1 MNKKDIK
8 DILMSIRTS
17 ENDEIVNRLLGKID
31 MMDDIALQ
39 AAVEQV
45 GNSEEAVKKFFEKK
59 ITERQNHNTQEH
71 TTINEM
77 FSYGISNRCIHL
89 HLPTDLHQMISKKG
103 ISGTIDTVNL
113 YLLDA
118 IDRIKTL
125 KDEGY
130 HKFQERDSIY
140 MISPILLGREMK
152 FLDGLDF
159 ETRIYRKKE
168 LNNDQFIHENSEA
181 MLATH
186 IFGKG
191 KNVGTA
197 KIKFG
202 TISSK
207 EWQEKQKEVVKGFE
221 SKGITLNDNK
231 NLEKN

>member
-1 MNKKDIK
+1 MNKRDIK
-8 DILMSIRTS
+8 AILMSMRTS
-17 ENDEIVNRLLGKID
+17 ENDEMINKLLGKID
-31 MMDDIALQ
+31 MMDDISLQ
-39 AAVEQV
+39 KAVKQV
-45 GNSEEAVKKFFEKK
+45 GETEEAVRNFFEKK
-59 ITERQNHNTQEH
+59 INERQNDNTQEH
-71 TTINEM
+71 TPINEM
-77 FSYGISNRCIHL
+77 FSYGISGGCIHL
-89 HLPTDLHQMISKKG
+89 HLPTDLHQMISQKG

-113 YLLDA
+113 HLLDA
-118 IDRIKTL
+118 IDRIKAL

-159 ETRIYRKKE
+159 ETRIYKKKE
-168 LNNDQFIHENSEA
+168 LSSDEFIKENPEA

-197 KIKFG
+197 RIKFD

-207 EWQEKQKEVVKGFE
+207 KWQEKKREVVKSFE
-221 SKGITLNDNK
+221 SKGITLSDNK
-231 NLEKN
+231 NVEK